1 MNFKYD
7 EDDDDEDVKRPV
19 TRDQRPKREEIVEEE
34 HEQHET
40 SASNNKNNNKEGD
53 QSKPELVKE
62 VPRDKE
68 REVNSTSRLFGIEDY
83 ARMVRLENN
92 WSRDQFDLKHKVRP
106 HYITLGI
113 LQMLIVHS
121 QRGRKLRDR
130 VRDIEPSR
138 ESDRRGTRP
147 PWRYE
152 DNCVST

>member
-106 HYITLGI
+106 HYIYNTRHI
-113 LQMLIVHS
+113 ANVNRSFSAWS
-121 QRGRKLRDR
+121 Q
-130 VRDIEPSR
+130 VA
-138 ESDRRGTRP
+138 
-147 PWRYE
+147 
-152 DNCVST
+152 